1 MAECS
6 TAEAGEVEVI
16 WRDNLF
22 GGLPQ
27 RRTATA
33 GATITELLRDL
44 PLRPRLLP
52 YVTAYIGDRPV
63 PRRLWSQVRPRGG
76 QQLLALPTPQG
87 GGGGNQKVLRNALL
101 LAVIAASAAAPYAA
115 PVSWGAVSATG
126 GLTLTGSLISAGVG
140 IGTCL
145 SGPLVAGVPVPR

>member
-1 MAECS
+1 MSSGSTEVTIVWCDSLFTRQPHRVS
-6 TAEAGEVEVI
+6 TAPG
-16 WRDNLF
+16 
-22 GGLPQ
+22 
-27 RRTATA
+27 RTVA
-33 GATITELLRDL
+33 ELLRDL

-115 PVSWGAVSATG
+115 PTAWGAVSATG